1 MSVLPEQEEK
11 TVVKNPFIER
21 NKVQKH
27 GQKAEKRTAK
37 RFEVIRR
44 AGSGSVD
51 GFKGDFEVRN
61 FLVENKTTEHRSI
74 SLKYDWLRKIS
85 KEALAENK
93 EPALAIQF
101 VDREGNPIATDAKW
115 VCIPERLFNEM
126 S

>member
-1 MSVLPEQEEK
+1 MSVLSEQEEK
-11 TVVKNPFIER
+11 TVVKNPFLER

-37 RFEVIRR
+37 RFGVNSRV
-44 AGSGSVD
+44 GSGAVD
-51 GFKGDFEVRN
+51 GFKGDFEVRD

-74 SLKYDWLRKIS
+74 SLKYNWLRKIS

-101 VDREGNPIATDAKW
+101 VDRDGYPIAQDAAW
-115 VCIPERLFNEM
+115 IMIPERVFNEM